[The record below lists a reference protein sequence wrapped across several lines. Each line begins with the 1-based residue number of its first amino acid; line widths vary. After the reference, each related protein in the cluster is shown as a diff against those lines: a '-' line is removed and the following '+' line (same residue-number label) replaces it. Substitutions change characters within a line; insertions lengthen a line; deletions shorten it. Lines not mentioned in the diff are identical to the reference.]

1 LGTPLWLLQLIKMA
15 FPYRR
20 KIARLSRIPVVAAA
34 MDKTIFNGDDMIF
47 LPRDRV
53 VVQQAIE
60 QPGSTVLPSALVDHF
75 IEKASYRWIMDYCIC
90 RDGDDCQDYPHD
102 LGCIFLG
109 DAVLNINSKI
119 GHLASKE
126 EALAHARRARE
137 LGLVNLIGRDR
148 IDNIWSGAR
157 PFGRLMT
164 ICHCCPCCC
173 LFKVLPDLDP
183 LNRAKVTRMPGVRV
197 WVNNQD
203 CIGCGACER
212 QGCFVEAIKLIDGH
226 AQISEE
232 CRGCGRCVEACPQK
246 AIHLNIED
254 SSYLQKQIARISGLV
269 DIGEKLPV
277 PQVSL
282 KERVKE

>member
-1 LGTPLWLLQLIKMA
+1 MGTPLWLLHFIKMA

-53 VVQQAIE
+53 VVGQTIE
-60 QPGSTVLPSALVDHF
+60 PPASTVLPSALVDHF

-90 RDGDDCQDYPHD
+90 RDGDNCQHYPHD

-109 DAVLNINSKI
+109 DAVLNISSKI
-119 GHLASKE
+119 GHLASKD
-126 EALAHARRARE
+126 EALTHARRARD

-148 IDNIWSGAR
+148 IDNIWSGAK

-173 LFKVLPDLDP
+173 LFRVLPDLDP
-183 LNRAKVTRMPGVRV
+183 VNRAKVTRMPGVRV
-197 WVNNQD
+197 WVNAQD
-203 CIGCGACER
+203 CIGCGACES
-212 QGCFVEAIKLIDGH
+212 QGCFVEAIKVSGGR
-226 AQISEE
+226 AQISQE

-254 SSYLQKQIARISGLV
+254 SGYLQKQIARISGLV

-277 PQVSL
+277 PPLRL